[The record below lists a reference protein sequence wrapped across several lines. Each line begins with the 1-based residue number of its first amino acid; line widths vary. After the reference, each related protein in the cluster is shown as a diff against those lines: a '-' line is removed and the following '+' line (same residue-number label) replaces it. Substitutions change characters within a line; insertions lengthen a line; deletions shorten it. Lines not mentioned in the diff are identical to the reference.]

1 MQISTIGIDIGKNS
15 FHFVGFDARGGIVI
29 RRQCSRTQLIR
40 ALANLPPCLVGMEAC
55 CVARPTSGGRWSRR
69 DTTCG

>member
-29 RRQCSRTQLIR
+29 RRRCSRT
-40 ALANLPPCLVGMEAC
+40 
-55 CVARPTSGGRWSRR
+55 
-69 DTTCG
+69 